1 MPSLH
6 ETVYPRFK
14 SSISEKELHDI
25 YTPSADEIDLSR
37 QVTRGGNAQICF
49 LIMLKC
55 FQRLGYFMPLSDI
68 PQSIRQHISKSLA
81 IYYGTACVVGF

>member
-14 SSISEKELHDI
+14 SGVSEKELHDI
-25 YTPSADEIDLSR
+25 YTPLADEVDLSR
-37 QVTRGGNAQICF
+37 QVARGDNAQICF

-55 FQRLGYFMPLSDI
+55 FQRLGYFVPLPYI
-68 PQSIRQHISKSLA
+68 PQPIMAAHINC
-81 IYYGTACVVGF
+81 G